1 MPVNELIRKIA
12 HKEAKVGVIGL
23 GYVGLPLAFE
33 FANVGFN
40 VVGIDTDPTKVEAIN
55 KGNCYIKDIPTDAFK
70 LLVKNKKL
78 KATTDFSTIS
88 ELDTLSICVP
98 TPLRKTRDPDMS
110 YILAV
115 ANELKKFIRA
125 GQLIVLE
132 STTYPGTTEEI
143 ILPILTNGLKVGENI
158 GLAFSPERIDP
169 GNQQFSLKNTPKVVG
184 GVTPKCAEIAQKLYS
199 FVSDKVVLVSSP
211 RVAEMV
217 KLLENTFRLVN
228 IALINEIGMMCQKI
242 GVNVWE
248 VIEAAASKPFGFM
261 PFYPGPGLGGH
272 CIPVDPHYL
281 SWKLK
286 AHNFNARFID
296 LAADINMSMPRYIVD
311 RVTTLLNER
320 KRVINGS
327 RLLILGLSYK
337 RDVGDLR
344 ESPSLEV
351 IQLLKEKNA
360 DLVYHDHFIDSSQ
373 IKELELT
380 AIPLDK
386 DQLKNIDAAILLTDH
401 TDFPY
406 KLIHDCVPFVFDTR
420 NIFYKYVGKSNK
432 VYTI

>member
-169 GNQQFSLKNTPKVVG
+169 GNQRFSLKNTPKVVG

-373 IKELELT
+373 IKELKLT

>member
-373 IKELELT
+373 IKELKLT

>member
-169 GNQQFSLKNTPKVVG
+169 GNQRFSLKNTPKVVG